1 MSSLKIFSIAVLLAC
16 ALTACCAFTGQVAQ
30 TDEPLESGVSRDN
43 QGKPTG
49 STAAPAQAEKKSDA
63 AQPKAETLLKG
74 KASQPA
80 ARAVPGSGNGE
91 KRLRAASDN
100 ASVPGSGGMI
110 SLNFD
115 NADIFEV
122 INALSDFLDI
132 NYIIDPAVKGK
143 VNIHTTS
150 EVDKR
155 QLLSILETI
164 FEMNNISVVKQGD
177 FYKILPSKDAQ
188 KEGVEVGVGRDIE
201 KPDSLDRMTIQ
212 IMPLKYVPTAEVVKV
227 IKPFSSKNG
236 EMVEFTK
243 SNIIILFDTAANIQK
258 IVKLVNIIDTDLF
271 DQNEVR
277 FFKAKNANVTDL
289 AKELE
294 SIFTS
299 IGIDKA
305 TGKGLGLAIVPVERA
320 GVVVAVSPIPNV
332 LDQVQ
337 HWVEVLDTI
346 DKDADEQVF
355 IYFVENGKA
364 EEIAD
369 ILTQLYGGEGSSSSR
384 SSSDRKSTTGKS
396 SSGSSSSSSS
406 RNSRSSR
413 SGSGSDSRS
422 SSSASK
428 TKTPTKSGASGKA
441 NVLDNDVIIVTDET
455 TNAIIVKSNSQ
466 DYAKIKETIQR
477 LDIIPRQVLIEV
489 LIAEVQ
495 LAGDMQFGVEW
506 SLLQNND
513 KLGGYKGSS
522 KSGTDFFPT
531 SKTPGLYD
539 AAVGSSFD
547 MAKSAGKGFTYLFE
561 SERLRAFLLAQA
573 SDSKLNTLSAP
584 NILIAD
590 NKQAHIE
597 VGQEV
602 PIVTSEYV
610 PLDTSNTVTNS
621 STSRSI
627 EYRNTGVILDVTPRI
642 NDKGLVSMEI
652 SQEVSDVADQTTSGI
667 QSPTFNNRKAETSV
681 VVQNGQ
687 TVVIGGIIKD
697 KTGSVGSGLPFISKI
712 PVISYLFGYKSTVLA
727 KTELI
732 IMLTP
737 HVVKNGGEAAAITA
751 EYKEKMKE
759 VQTRLKRDDDL
770 WAKPYK

>member
-1 MSSLKIFSIAVLLAC
+1 MRSLKILPMAALLAC

-30 TDEPLESGVSRDN
+30 TDEPLEAGFARDD
-43 QGKPTG
+43 QSKTAG
-49 STAAPAQAEKKSDA
+49 SAAVAAPSQAGKKSDA
-63 AQPKAETLLKG
+63 AQPKADTLLKG
-74 KASQPA
+74 KAAQPA
-80 ARAVPGSGNGE
+80 AGAAPSTGKYARAG
-91 KRLRAASDN
+91 SDN
-100 ASVPGSGGMI
+100 ASAQGSGGMI

-155 QLLSILETI
+155 QLLAILETI

-188 KEGVEVGVGRDIE
+188 KQGVEVGVGRDIE
-201 KPDSLDRMTIQ
+201 RPDSLDRMTIQ

-271 DQNEVR
+271 EQNEVR
-277 FFKAKNANVTDL
+277 FFKVKNANVADL

-294 SIFTS
+294 GIFTS

-305 TGKGLGLAIVPVERA
+305 TGKGIGLAIVPVERA

-346 DKDADEQVF
+346 DKDADEQIF

-364 EEIAD
+364 EDIAD
-369 ILTQLYGGEGSSSSR
+369 IITQLYGGQSSSR
-384 SSSDRKSTTGKS
+384 SGSDRTSNKGKS
-396 SSGSSSSSSS
+396 SRSSSSSSS
-406 RNSRSSR
+406 RSSQSSR

-422 SSSASK
+422 SSTSKSK
-428 TKTPTKSGASGKA
+428 TPAKGAGTSGKA

-489 LIAEVQ
+489 FIGEVS
-495 LAGDMQFGVEW
+495 LGGDTQFGVEW
-506 SLLQNND
+506 GLLQNND

-522 KSGTDFFPT
+522 KSGQNFGAGLASALASGLDPT
-531 SKTPGLYD
+531 K
-539 AAVGSSFD
+539 
-547 MAKSAGKGFTYLFE
+547 AGGVGFTYLFT
-561 SERLRAFLLAQA
+561 SERLNAFLIAQA
-573 SDSKLNTLSAP
+573 SQNKLNVLSTP
-584 NILIAD
+584 NIIASD
-590 NKQAHIE
+590 NKQARIE
-597 VGQEV
+597 VGEEV

-610 PLDTSNTVTNS
+610 PLDTGSSSSLSNS

-627 EYRNTGVILDVTPRI
+627 EYRNTGVILEVTPRI
-642 NDKGLVSMEI
+642 NEKGLVAMDI
-652 SQEVSDVADQTTSGI
+652 SQEVSKAQPITKDGI
-667 QSPTFNNRKAETSV
+667 QSPTITNRKAETSV
-681 VVQNGQ
+681 VVQNGK
-687 TVVIGGIIKD
+687 TVVIGGIIASD
-697 KTGSVGSGLPFISKI
+697 GIMTQSGIPYLSKI
-712 PVISYLFGYKSTVLA
+712 PLLGYLFSNTTDSTT
-727 KTELI
+727 KRELL

-737 HVVKNGGEAAAITA
+737 HVIKDLGEAAVVTE
-751 EYKEKMKE
+751 EYKLKMEEIHKL
-759 VQTRLKRDDDL
+759 LKRDNGK
-770 WAKPYK
+770 WSKTYQ

>member
-1 MSSLKIFSIAVLLAC
+1 MHSLKIVSMAFLLAC

-30 TDEPLESGVSRDN
+30 TDEPLESGSARDD
-43 QGKPTG
+43 QSKTTG
-49 STAAPAQAEKKSDA
+49 SDASAAAAPAGKKSDA
-63 AQPKAETLLKG
+63 AQPKAGTVLKG
-74 KASQPA
+74 KAAQPA
-80 ARAVPGSGNGE
+80 AGAAPRNGKYSRAG
-91 KRLRAASDN
+91 SDN
-100 ASVPGSGGMI
+100 ASAQGSGGMI

-164 FEMNNISVVKQGD
+164 FEMNNISVVKQGE

-188 KEGVEVGVGRDIE
+188 KQGVQVGVGRDIE

-212 IMPLKYVPTAEVVKV
+212 IIPLKYVPTAEVVKV

-243 SNIIILFDTAANIQK
+243 ANIIILFDTSANIQK

-271 DQNEVR
+271 EQNEVR
-277 FFKAKNANVTDL
+277 FFKVKDANVTDL

-294 SIFTS
+294 GIFTPL
-299 IGIDKA
+299 GIEKA
-305 TGKGLGLAIVPVERA
+305 TGKGIGLAIVPVERA
-320 GVVVAVSPIPNV
+320 GVVVAVSPIPGV

-346 DKDADEQVF
+346 DKDADEQIF
-355 IYFVENGKA
+355 IYFLENGKA
-364 EEIAD
+364 EDIAD
-369 ILTQLYGGEGSSSSR
+369 ILTQLYGGQGSSSSR
-384 SSSDRKSTTGKS
+384 SGSDRTSNKSK

-406 RNSRSSR
+406 RSSRSSR

-422 SSSASK
+422 SSASK
-428 TKTPTKSGASGKA
+428 AKTPAKGASGGKA
-441 NVLDNDVIIVTDET
+441 NILDNDIIIVTDET

-466 DYAKIKETIQR
+466 DYAKIKDTIQR

-489 LIAEVQ
+489 FIAEVT
-495 LAGDMQFGVEW
+495 LKGDTQFGVEW
-506 SLLQNND
+506 SLLQNKD
-513 KLGGYKGSS
+513 KLGGYKGGS
-522 KSGTDFFPT
+522 KSGTDLFP
-531 SKTPGLYD
+531 SATPGLYNAL
-539 AAVGSSFD
+539 AAGLD
-547 MAKSAGKGFTYLFE
+547 PTKSAGKGLTYLFE
-561 SERLRAFLLAQA
+561 SERLRAFLLAEA
-573 SDSKLNTLSAP
+573 STNNLNTLSAP

-610 PLDTSNTVTNS
+610 PLDTTGTVSGSNIAS
-621 STSRSI
+621 STSRSV

-642 NDKGLVSMEI
+642 NDMGLVTMEI
-652 SQEVSDVADQTTSGI
+652 SQEVSEVDQNAISSGI
-667 QSPTFNNRKAETSV
+667 QSPTFNNRKAETTV

-687 TVVIGGIIKD
+687 TVVIGGIIKN
-697 KTGSVGSGLPFISKI
+697 KTGKSGTGLPFLSKV
-712 PVISYLFGYKSTVLA
+712 PLISYLFGYTADSYD

-737 HVVKNGGEAAAITA
+737 HVVKNMGEAAAMTE
-751 EYKEKMKE
+751 EYKEKMGEIKK
-759 VQTRLKRDDDL
+759 LMKRGDNK
-770 WAKPYK
+770 WGKPSS

>member
-1 MSSLKIFSIAVLLAC
+1 MHSLKIVSMAFLLAC

-30 TDEPLESGVSRDN
+30 TDEPLESGSARDD
-43 QGKPTG
+43 QSKTTG
-49 STAAPAQAEKKSDA
+49 SDASAAAAPAGKKSDA
-63 AQPKAETLLKG
+63 AQPKAGTVLKG
-74 KASQPA
+74 KAAQPA
-80 ARAVPGSGNGE
+80 AGAAPRNGKYSRAG
-91 KRLRAASDN
+91 SDN
-100 ASVPGSGGMI
+100 ASAQGSGGMI

-164 FEMNNISVVKQGD
+164 FEMNNISVVKQGE

-188 KEGVEVGVGRDIE
+188 KEGVEVGVGRDIG

-271 DQNEVR
+271 EQNEVR
-277 FFKAKNANVTDL
+277 FFKVKNANATDL

-294 SIFTS
+294 GIFTS

-305 TGKGLGLAIVPVERA
+305 TGKGIGLAIVPVERA
-320 GVVVAVSPIPNV
+320 GMVVAVSPIPNV

-346 DKDADEQVF
+346 NKDADEQIF
-355 IYFVENGKA
+355 IYFLENGKA
-364 EEIAD
+364 VDIAD
-369 ILTQLYGGEGSSSSR
+369 IITQLYGGQSSSR
-384 SSSDRKSTTGKS
+384 SGSDRTSSKGKS
-396 SSGSSSSSSS
+396 SRSSSSSSSSS
-406 RNSRSSR
+406 RSSQSSR

-422 SSSASK
+422 SSASK
-428 TKTPTKSGASGKA
+428 AKTPASGASGKA

-466 DYAKIKETIQR
+466 DYAKIKDTIQR

-489 LIAEVQ
+489 LIAEVR
-495 LAGDMQFGVEW
+495 LTGNMQFGVEW
-506 SLLQNND
+506 SLLQNKD
-513 KLGGYKGSS
+513 SLGGYKGSS
-522 KSGTDFFPT
+522 KSGMFSFPDAGT
-531 SKTPGLYD
+531 GLINALD
-539 AAVGSSFD
+539 PTKAVGT
-547 MAKSAGKGFTYLFE
+547 GFTYLFQ
-561 SERLRAFLLAQA
+561 SERLQAFLLAKENN
-573 SDSKLNTLSAP
+573 SLINTLSTP

-590 NKQAHIE
+590 NKEAHIE

-610 PLDTSNTVTNS
+610 PLDSSNTVSNS
-621 STSRSI
+621 STSRSV

-642 NDKGLVSMEI
+642 NDKGLVAMDI
-652 SQEVSDVADQTTSGI
+652 SQEVSSVDTTATSSTG
-667 QSPTFNNRKAETSV
+667 SPTFNNKKAETSV

-687 TVVIGGIIKD
+687 AVVIGGIIEDAKED
-697 KTGSVGSGLPFISKI
+697 AKYGVPFLSKI
-712 PVISYLFGYKSTVLA
+712 PIISYLFGYTGKTNA
-727 KTELI
+727 KRELI

-737 HVVKNGGEAAAITA
+737 HVVKNGGEAAALTE
-751 EYKEKMKE
+751 EYPEKME
-759 VQTRLKRDDDL
+759 AIHMLMKRNNE
-770 WAKPYK
+770 KYTQPYQ